1 MRAPAIVLVVAAGL
15 SATLP
20 AHAFDAADPLSVR
33 ALAAP
38 TPRGA
43 GEPGEPK
50 APCSFDDAAKAA
62 LSLADV
68 VDRALCNNPQTR
80 IAWANARV
88 QAAQVG
94 VARSAWLPTLGA
106 SVSASRNRQDGGT
119 RTGGVPISGTTLYNQ
134 ESAGLTASYLLYD
147 FGARDAT
154 LASALQTLAA
164 ANFTH
169 NATVQK
175 VFLAAVQTYYQ
186 FFATRAA
193 VDSAKEAERS
203 SLESLKAATARHE
216 TGAATPADKYQAQTA
231 NSQAVLNRIQAEGS
245 AKSAEGA
252 LANVIGLDAN
262 RPVSLVA
269 PTTAVPDRAFER
281 NLDELIGAA
290 RRQRADLAAAEAQV
304 KVAQASVE
312 AAKATGLPTI
322 SLSTG
327 INYSDTSLSSPFH
340 SQSLGIAV
348 NIPIFTGFNTT
359 YRVQAA
365 QAQVESQRAQ
375 RDSVNLQVAL
385 DVWQAYYTLTTNTQ
399 AVRSSAD
406 LVASA
411 TQSERVASGRYKAG
425 AGTILDVLTAQSA
438 LASARL
444 QNIQTIFNWHIAKA
458 ALAQAMGQLDFAAL
472 EEKP

>member
-1 MRAPAIVLVVAAGL
+1 MRARGIVLAAAAGL
-15 SATLP
+15 SAALP
-20 AHAFDAADPLSVR
+20 AHSFDADPLSVR

-38 TPRGA
+38 TARGA
-43 GEPGEPK
+43 LEPGEAR
-50 APCSFDDAAKAA
+50 APCSFDDVAKTA

-94 VARSAWLPTLGA
+94 VARSAWWPTLAA
-106 SVSASRNRQDGGT
+106 SASASRNRQDGGT
-119 RTGGVPISGTTLYNQ
+119 RIGGVPISGTTQYNQ
-134 ESAGLTASYLLYD
+134 ESAGLSAGYLLYD

-154 LASALQTLAA
+154 LANALQTLAA

-169 NATVQK
+169 DATVQK

-193 VDSAKEAERS
+193 VDSAKEAEHS
-203 SLESLKAATARHE
+203 SLESLKAATARYE

-245 AKSAEGA
+245 AKSAEGV

-262 RPVSLVA
+262 RPVSLV
-269 PTTAVPDRAFER
+269 PPKTAVPDRTFDS
-281 NLDELIGAA
+281 NLDQLIGAA
-290 RRQRADLAAAEAQV
+290 RGRRADLAAAEAQV
-304 KVAQASVE
+304 KAAQASVD
-312 AAKATGLPTI
+312 AARAAGLPTI
-322 SLSTG
+322 SLSAG
-327 INYSDTSLSSPFH
+327 FNYSDTSLSSPFH

-365 QAQVESQRAQ
+365 QAQVESQLAQ
-375 RDSVNLQVAL
+375 RDSINLQVAL

-425 AGTILDVLTAQSA
+425 AGTILDLLTAQSA

-444 QNIQTIFNWHIAKA
+444 QNIQTIFNWTIAKA
-458 ALAQAMGQLDFAAL
+458 VLAQAMGQLDFTAL